1 VEITISLLTPF
12 AAYLPAELV
21 GVSGVLATVACGLY
35 LGRQAPSLMEA
46 DTRVQGRAVWE
57 TLVFLL
63 DGLVF
68 ILIGLQLPSIVMRL
82 ADRPVLGLAALVL
95 LVCGSVVVV
104 RFVWMFVTDWLA
116 HPRRARALTRT
127 AWREDVAL
135 SWAGM
140 RGVLSLAAALSLPF
154 TTVSGAPF
162 QERDLL
168 IFLTICVILVTLVG
182 QGLTFPWVLRRLRL
196 HGDGAEEQEEASARE
211 VATQAAR
218 DRIEALAV
226 DWPAHLPLIDT
237 LRAQYAHRASHFDGQ
252 ASATADQGAPTDGR
266 GLTGAASAA
275 EQELIEHRAIRHAVI
290 EAERA
295 SILDLRDRDDISDD
309 VLRRIER
316 DLDLEE
322 LRMEA

>member
-1 VEITISLLTPF
+1 
-12 AAYLPAELV
+12 
-21 GVSGVLATVACGLY
+21 
-35 LGRQAPSLMEA
+35 
-46 DTRVQGRAVWE
+46 VWE

-68 ILIGLQLPSIVMRL
+68 ILIGLQLPSILMRL
-82 ADRPVLGLAALVL
+82 ADRPPLGLAALAL

-116 HPRRARALTRT
+116 HPRRSRADTRT
-127 AWREDVAL
+127 AWREDVVL

-140 RGVLSLAAALSLPF
+140 RGVVSLAAALALPF
-154 TTVSGAPF
+154 TTASGASF

-168 IFLTICVILVTLVG
+168 IFLTMCVILVTLVG
-182 QGLTFPWVLRRLRL
+182 QGLTFPWVLRVLRV

-218 DRIEALAV
+218 DRIEALAA
-226 DWPAHLPLIDT
+226 DWPDHLPLIDT
-237 LRAQYAHRASHFDGQ
+237 LRAQYAHRASHFDDRG
-252 ASATADQGAPTDGR
+252 SAADDQGSPADGQ
-266 GLTGAASAA
+266 GASAASAA

-290 EAERA
+290 EAERDA
-295 SILDLRDRDDISDD
+295 IIDLRDRDEISDD
-309 VLRRIER
+309 VLRRVER